1 MSEKKPQSSSLQ
13 SAITNSADP
22 RWDNK
27 LSQQVDSASI
37 DSASIEFD
45 KGVTPFVETEDEV
58 VDEKQLQH
66 HQQQVADEIQLQL
79 TGAMG
84 SVSDNSELL
93 LQPNQPIISGNAW
106 QRFVASV
113 SNSRYTT
120 LAVILIHVFVITIAL
135 IFGRVNISGMTEVPV
150 TDEQTTK
157 PLPPLKSYLITQA
170 EYDKLVERAQS
181 NAVIQDT
188 ESESEKVPE
197 SGMSKEMDG
206 PEIESESAEPIIN

>member
-84 SVSDNSELL
+84 SVSDNNEFL

-120 LAVILIHVFVITIAL
+120 LVVILIHVFVITIAL
-135 IFGRVNISGMTEVPV
+135 IFGRVDISGMTEVTV

-181 NAVIQDT
+181 NTAIQDI

>member
-1 MSEKKPQSSSLQ
+1 MSEKKPPSSSLQ

-79 TGAMG
+79 TGAIG
-84 SVSDNSELL
+84 SVSDNSEFL

-120 LAVILIHVFVITIAL
+120 LVVILIHVFVITIAL
-135 IFGRVNISGMTEVPV
+135 IFGRVDISGMTEVPV

-181 NAVIQDT
+181 NTAIQDI
-188 ESESEKVPE
+188 ESE